1 MRAQTRLEEIRNRI
15 DELDTQISAC
25 LNERLTLA
33 GELTEVKAQLG
44 MAIKDRSREEH
55 VLDRVSAVGESE
67 QMRNAIR
74 STYERLFEVSRQI
87 QQDNTIDPNATDYF
101 PQVTIFG
108 IGLIGGSLARL
119 IKRRMPETKIIGVD
133 TEEIL
138 AEAVVHK
145 VIDKGI
151 SDPKAALQRSNLVIL
166 AASPAQN
173 LKLLEEIA
181 PFLSKRKLV
190 MDVSSTKRAISS
202 LADQLN
208 LKGADFI
215 GGHPLFGS
223 EKSGLAGALELNAE
237 GSTFCIVPGEKASEI
252 STRRLIRW
260 MTALNLRVEV
270 VGALEHDAIIA
281 RTSHLVQLV
290 AVLLGELLSRGLSD
304 EEVAKLGRF
313 SGPSLRQLSRL
324 MKSPPAMWREIIEQ
338 NKNDVVIA
346 LSELQTG
353 INALVASLQSEE
365 DNLDALFAAASRLP
379 AALETT

>member
-33 GELTEVKAQLG
+33 SELTEVKAQLG

-55 VLDRVSAVGESE
+55 VLDRVSAIGESE

-87 QQDNTIDPNATDYF
+87 QQDKNIDPNATDYF

-108 IGLIGGSLARL
+108 VGLIGGSLARL

-133 TEEIL
+133 TQEIMD
-138 AEAVVHK
+138 EAVKQK

-151 SDPKAALQRSNLVIL
+151 MDPKQALQRSNLVIL
-166 AASPAQN
+166 CASPAQN
-173 LKLLEEIA
+173 LNLLAEIA

-190 MDVSSTKRAISS
+190 MDVSSTKSAISKV
-202 LADQLN
+202 ADALN

-237 GSTFCIVPGEKASEI
+237 GSTFCIVPGAKASEI
-252 STRRLIRW
+252 SVRRLIRW

-290 AVLLGELLSRGLSD
+290 AVLLGEQLSRGLSD
-304 EEVAKLGRF
+304 DEVAKLGRF

-338 NKNDVVIA
+338 NKNDVVLA
-346 LSELQTG
+346 LSELQKGVDDLIT
-353 INALVASLQSEE
+353 SLQSKE
-365 DNLDALFAAASRLP
+365 DNLDELFAAASRLP
-379 AALETT
+379 KSLE